1 MACKNNVEVDQQLN
15 NGLEWLLETIQI
27 NYTQLHNRVKM
38 ESTIQV
44 FQKTNFFPC
53 IQNHVFVNS
62 IQNECIYGYENLS

>member
-27 NYTQLHNRVKM
+27 NYTKLHSRVKM

-44 FQKTNFFPC
+44 FQKISFFHASKTTC
-53 IQNHVFVNS
+53 MLILFKMNV
-62 IQNECIYGYENLS
+62 LWL

>member
-27 NYTQLHNRVKM
+27 NYTKLHTRVKM

-44 FQKTNFFPC
+44 FQKRTFFPY
-53 IQNHVFVNS
+53 IQNHMYVNS
-62 IQNECIYGYENLS
+62 IQNECIMVMKI